1 MRIPHVATQST
12 RHLTRLSRTCPGE
25 RIVESATT
33 RSTDV
38 DLGHTTFRTL
48 QNEDFSPLT
57 PSQAA
62 GLGRLVRTIVNSHAG
77 LPGGFDTV
85 EDLCRGHLATS
96 LSAPNTD
103 QMRASMERTLARL
116 RALPA

>member
-12 RHLTRLSRTCPGE
+12 RHAARLSGTCPGE
-25 RIVESATT
+25 RIVESAAV

-48 QNEDFSPLT
+48 ENEEFSPLT

-62 GLGRLVRTIVNSHAG
+62 GLGRLVRTIVNNHAG

-96 LSAPNTD
+96 LAAPSTD
-103 QMRASMERTLARL
+103 QVRAGLQRTLDKL